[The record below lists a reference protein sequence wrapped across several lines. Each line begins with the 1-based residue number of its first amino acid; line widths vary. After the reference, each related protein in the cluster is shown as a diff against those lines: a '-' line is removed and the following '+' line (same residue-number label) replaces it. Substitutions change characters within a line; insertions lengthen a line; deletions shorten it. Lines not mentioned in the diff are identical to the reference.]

1 MENTSTFYRS
11 SSNKVVA
18 GVCGGLAEK
27 LVIDP
32 VIIRLVFVLLAVFAG
47 GGILAYII
55 LWIVLPERPW
65 TDAYTSQKSRETSS
79 ENPGENQSW
88 QAQDIPNKENPI
100 PDPNASKTQL
110 IAGTILIALGG
121 LFLIAAFIPRINV
134 YDLWPVA
141 LIVIGLFILRPTTKF

>member
-1 MENTSTFYRS
+1 MEKISTFYRS

-65 TDAYTSQKSRETSS
+65 TDAYTSKKIDTSS
-79 ENPGENQSW
+79 ENDEEKQSW
-88 QAQDIPNKENPI
+88 QAQDAPYRETQV
-100 PDPNASKTQL
+100 PDSHASKNQL

-121 LFLIAAFIPRINV
+121 LFLVAAFIPRINV
-134 YDLWPVA
+134 YDLWPIS
-141 LIVIGLFILRPTTKF
+141 LIVIGLFILRPSTKF

>member
-27 LVIDP
+27 LAIDP
-32 VIIRLVFVLLAVFAG
+32 VIIRLIFVLLAVFAG
-47 GGILAYII
+47 GGVLAYII

-65 TDAYTSQKSRETSS
+65 TDSYSYKKNTESFS
-79 ENPGENQSW
+79 EKDMENQDP
-88 QAQDIPNKENPI
+88 QDSGKIFAEKPA
-100 PDPNASKTQL
+100 PDAETSKTQL

-141 LIVIGLFILRPTTKF
+141 LIVIGLFILRPSTKI

>member
-27 LVIDP
+27 LVVDP
-32 VIIRLVFVLLAVFAG
+32 VIIRLIFVLLAVFAG
-47 GGILAYII
+47 GGVLAYII

-65 TDAYTSQKSRETSS
+65 TDSYAYKGSSQSFS
-79 ENPGENQSW
+79 EANTESQGEQNPGKNFVE
-88 QAQDIPNKENPI
+88 DPVPNPETN
-100 PDPNASKTQL
+100 KTQL

-121 LFLIAAFIPRINV
+121 LFLVAAFIPRINV

-141 LIVIGLFILRPTTKF
+141 LIVIGLFILRPSTKF

>member
-1 MENTSTFYRS
+1 MEKTSTFFRS
-11 SSNKVVA
+11 STNKVVA

-32 VIIRLVFVLLAVFAG
+32 VIVRLIFVLLAVFGG

-65 TDAYTSQKSRETSS
+65 SDAYASKSRETSS
-79 ENPGENQSW
+79 ESNGENQSW
-88 QAQDIPNKENPI
+88 QPQDAYYKETQV

-121 LFLIAAFIPRINV
+121 LFLVAAFIPRINV